1 MTHPGPLGWT
11 RWRRARSPNGPPR
24 SRALV
29 AGWFSFERMGATAG
43 DVMARDVTAGWL
55 AAAGVPY
62 DLAHAAPFT
71 GGVDWEE
78 VDPSRYSHL
87 IFVCGPFYARRK
99 VVELLPQP
107 GLTALRLLDPLMK
120 GRLATFRPS
129 ALELLVRRFRQ
140 ARIIGLDVSMLGS
153 ADAWHPF
160 DTLIERDGR
169 GSGRPDLA
177 FAAEHQRVPVAG
189 IVFLDPRPAG
199 QEAVHEGLERAIDE
213 AVASLPLAR
222 VRIDTRLDV
231 PNRGHLR
238 NPAEVESLV
247 ARMDLVITTR
257 LHGAVLALKNGVPPV
272 MIDSVPGGA
281 KVRAQAET
289 IGWPIVLE
297 AGGLTARSLAEAV
310 DSCLREETRLQAR
323 KCGDHARSLVE
334 DVHEEFLRCLSPPD
348 VDQPT

>member
-1 MTHPGPLGWT
+1 MSRPTKP
-11 RWRRARSPNGPPR
+11 
-24 SRALV
+24 RALV

-43 DVMARDVTAGWL
+43 DLMARDVTGRWL
-55 AAAGVPY
+55 AGVALPY
-62 DLAHAAPFT
+62 DVALADPFA
-71 GGVDWEE
+71 GGVDWER

-99 VVELLPQP
+99 VFELLPNAAV
-107 GLTALRLLDPLMK
+107 TALRWLDPVMK

-129 ALELLVRRFRQ
+129 ILELLVRRFSH
-140 ARIIGLDVSMLGS
+140 ARLIGLDVSMLGS
-153 ADAWHPF
+153 AQAWHPF

-177 FAAEHQRVPVAG
+177 FAAEQHRVPLAG
-189 IVFLDPRPAG
+189 LVFLHPRPSG
-199 QEAVHEGLERAIDE
+199 QEELHEVTERIIDE
-213 AVASLPLAR
+213 AIGSRRLAQ

-247 ARMDLVITTR
+247 ARMDLVVTTR

-272 MIDSVPGGA
+272 MVDPVPGGS

-297 AGGLTARSLAEAV
+297 AGNLTSRSLAEAV
-310 DSCLREETRLQAR
+310 DFCLTKEAQSQAR
-323 KCGDHARSLVE
+323 QCGDRARSLVE
-334 DVHEEFLRCLSPPD
+334 DVHQEFL
-348 VDQPT
+348 QTMAPTPSARPTGTVL